1 MVELS
6 DLELLDALGVD
17 AKPDKKAGRT
27 PRDER
32 VIAGFGEIQQFVEQH
47 GCAPAHGEDRNIF
60 ERLYAVRL
68 ERIRGSE
75 ECRTILYAFDHQ
87 GLLDTSSIPDETP
100 IDQIEDDELLSQLG
114 VGELPENDVTRLKHV
129 KPRAEVRAAEEIA
142 DRTPCEDFDSFRAI
156 FEAVQKDLVD
166 GIRETRP
173 FGKKETGIEHDAS
186 IAKGDLFILS
196 GQVVYVVHV
205 GEPIKAPNGEQ
216 DARLRVIYSNGT
228 ESDILRRSLQRA
240 LYKDE
245 AGRRITD
252 FGGPL
257 FSSVSDDEDLASGT
271 IYVLKSKSSD
281 PVVSQH
287 RTILHKI
294 GVTGGDV
301 GRRIANAA
309 QDPTFLMADV
319 EVVATYE
326 LYNINRT
333 KLEKLL
339 HRFFAGARL
348 DLEISDRFG
357 HPIKPQEWFFVPV
370 PAIDDAVDKIR
381 NGTIG
386 EYKFDPST
394 AQLEPR

>member
-1 MVELS
+1 M
-6 DLELLDALGVD
+6 
-17 AKPDKKAGRT
+17 
-27 PRDER
+27 
-32 VIAGFGEIQQFVEQH
+32 
-47 GCAPAHGEDRNIF
+47 
-60 ERLYAVRL
+60 
-68 ERIRGSE
+68 
-75 ECRTILYAFDHQ
+75 
-87 GLLDTSSIPDETP
+87 P
-100 IDQIEDDELLSQLG
+100 IDQIDDNELLSQLG
-114 VGELPENDVTRLKHV
+114 VAEPLENDVTQLKHV

-142 DRTPCEDFDSFRAI
+142 DRTPCEDFDSFRTI
-156 FEAVQKDLVD
+156 FEAVQKDLDD
-166 GIRETRP
+166 GTRETRP

-186 IAKGDLFILS
+186 ITKGDLFILS
-196 GQVVYVVHV
+196 GQVVYVAHV

-245 AGRRITD
+245 AGRRITN

-257 FSSVSDDEDLASGT
+257 FSNVSDDEDLASGT

-281 PVVSQH
+281 PIVSQN

-294 GVTGGDV
+294 GVTSGNV

-339 HRFFAGARL
+339 HRFFAAARL

-386 EYKFDPST
+386 DYQFDPST
-394 AQLEPR
+394 AQLEQR